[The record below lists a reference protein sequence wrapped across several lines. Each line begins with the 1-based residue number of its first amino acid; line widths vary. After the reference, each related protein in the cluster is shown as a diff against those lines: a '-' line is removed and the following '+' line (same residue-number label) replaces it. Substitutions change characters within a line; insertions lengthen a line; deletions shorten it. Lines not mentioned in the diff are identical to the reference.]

1 MTANSLMQEITYT
14 TYIKSPLGLLRI
26 SGTEQGISEIR
37 FEEEEAIPALPESSI
52 PTCLQACA
60 QQLEEYFAGERQDF
74 DLVLAPAGTAFQKQV
89 WQELQGIP
97 HGKTTSYLAVSRA
110 VSGEKAIRAV
120 GAANGRN
127 PICIAVPCHRVIGSD
142 GSLTGYAG
150 GLWRK
155 EWLLRHEGALRTATQ
170 IPLF

>member
-1 MTANSLMQEITYT
+1 MS
-14 TYIKSPLGLLRI
+14 SPLGVLRI
-26 SGTEQGISEIR
+26 SGTDLGITEVR
-37 FEEEEAIPALPESSI
+37 FCEEEASYTEQTSEMPACISD
-52 PTCLQACA
+52 CV
-60 QQLEEYFAGERQDF
+60 QQLEEYFAGKRHNF
-74 DLVLAPAGTAFQKQV
+74 DLMLAPAGTTFQKQV

-127 PICIAVPCHRVIGSD
+127 PICIVVPCHRVIGSD

-155 EWLLRHEGALRTATQ
+155 EWLLRHEGSLRTAAQTF
-170 IPLF
+170 LF

>member
-1 MTANSLMQEITYT
+1 MESK
-14 TYIKSPLGLLRI
+14 TYISYMQSPLGLLRI
-26 SGTEQGISEIR
+26 GGTKQGITEVSFCEEDAVPAEQTHEIPDC
-37 FEEEEAIPALPESSI
+37 ISD
-52 PTCLQACA
+52 CV
-60 QQLEEYFAGERQDF
+60 QQLEEYFAGKRHDF
-74 DLVLAPAGTAFQKQV
+74 DLTLAPAGTTFQKQV

-127 PICIAVPCHRVIGSD
+127 PICIIVPCHRVIGSD

-155 EWLLRHEGALRTATQ
+155 EWLLRHEGALRTAAQTS
-170 IPLF
+170 LF

>member
-1 MTANSLMQEITYT
+1 MESRTYT
-14 TYIKSPLGLLRI
+14 TYMPSPLGQLRI
-26 SGTEQGISEIR
+26 SGTDLGITEVKFCGDEVALDDSTGDL
-37 FEEEEAIPALPESSI
+37 PA
-52 PTCLQACA
+52 CLSACV
-60 QQLEEYFAGERQDF
+60 QQLQEYFAGKRQDF
-74 DLVLAPAGTAFQKQV
+74 ELNLAPAGTTFQKQV

-127 PICIAVPCHRVIGSD
+127 PICIVVPCHRVIGSD

-155 EWLLRHEGALRTATQ
+155 EWLLRHEGALRAAIQ
-170 IPLF
+170 MNLF

>member
-1 MTANSLMQEITYT
+1 MENRTYT
-14 TYIKSPLGLLRI
+14 TYMPSPLGQLRI
-26 SGTEQGISEIR
+26 SGTDLGITEVR
-37 FEEEEAIPALPESSI
+37 FCDDEVTPDDQTDELPA
-52 PTCLQACA
+52 CLNACV
-60 QQLEEYFAGERQDF
+60 QQLQEYFAGKRQEF
-74 DLVLAPAGTAFQKQV
+74 NLTLAPAGTTFQKQV

-97 HGKTTSYLAVSRA
+97 HGKTTSYLAVSKV

-127 PICIAVPCHRVIGSD
+127 PICIVVPCHRVIGSD

-170 IPLF
+170 TSIF